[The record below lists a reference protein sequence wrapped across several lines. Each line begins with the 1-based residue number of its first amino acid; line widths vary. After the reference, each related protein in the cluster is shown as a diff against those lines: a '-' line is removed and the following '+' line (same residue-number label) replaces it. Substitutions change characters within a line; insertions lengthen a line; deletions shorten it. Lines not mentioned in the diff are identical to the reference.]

1 MHNCKAIRERLFEQ
15 CMDTSPSGQKGI
27 GPAELEG
34 CPACLAEFAAIGKLL
49 RVADQAMDTAQ
60 PPESF
65 WTGYDAR
72 LRQSLERDTAS
83 HSASENKV
91 GVLAGLRN
99 LFASYVRVPVPVAA
113 VFILLL
119 GGAVV
124 FGLQSRRL
132 SAGANSTVVTR
143 TFEVPVVHE
152 RLVTQV
158 VYRDRGRQLPQ
169 DRTNRAQEKQ
179 SVAKAGT
186 RRNTSIENNPP
197 SLAGFKPAN
206 EARLTIIKGSER
218 DDK

>member
-1 MHNCKAIRERLFEQ
+1 MHNCKVTRKRLIEQ
-15 CMDTSPSGQKGI
+15 CMDKSPSGQQEI
-27 GPAELEG
+27 GPAELEE
-34 CPACLAEFAAIGKLL
+34 CPHCLEELAVIGKLL
-49 RVADQAMDTAQ
+49 RVTDQAMDSAR
-60 PPESF
+60 PVDSF
-65 WTGYDAR
+65 WTGYHAR
-72 LRQSLERDTAS
+72 LRQSLESDTAPRS
-83 HSASENKV
+83 PSENKAGALV
-91 GVLAGLRN
+91 GLRN

-113 VFILLL
+113 VVVLLL
-119 GGAVV
+119 GVAGV

-132 SAGANSTVVTR
+132 SAGSNSTVVTR
-143 TFEVPVVHE
+143 TVEVPVVQE

-158 VYRDRGRQLPQ
+158 VYRERGRHLSQ

-179 SVAKAGT
+179 IVAKAST